1 MNKVKTAR
9 AIIETEYKS
18 NKYIITIKRTKY
30 KDGKIVN
37 EYYTLPGGHVEENE
51 TYEDAVIREV
61 FEELNIKVSI
71 KNKLLSSYNND
82 LDRYEDFYICNIVS
96 GIISKGSG
104 PEWTN
109 PDVEKYGSYEI
120 VYIDIHDISNYNIL
134 PTNVKEELIK
144 RYNI

>member
-82 LDRYEDFYICNIVS
+82 
-96 GIISKGSG
+96 
-104 PEWTN
+104 
-109 PDVEKYGSYEI
+109 
-120 VYIDIHDISNYNIL
+120 
-134 PTNVKEELIK
+134 
-144 RYNI
+144 